1 MFKTRNDQKDWI
13 MKGYDHLENKNKI
26 VLNYSD
32 PIFNFSAQMNSVQFP
47 NTFVLIN
54 SQSIGKYI

>member
-1 MFKTRNDQKDWI
+1 MKKKKKKLTTMFKARNDQKDWI

-32 PIFNFSAQMNSVQFP
+32 PIFNFSA
-47 NTFVLIN
+47 
-54 SQSIGKYI
+54 